1 MDRRSFLKA
10 GGATA
15 AVVPFAAGAASS
27 ATAQTAPATAAAGD
41 AKLNAL
47 FEDIFQDRVK
57 RYPELASSLGLDKGP
72 NAGLKSML
80 DVRPVEQARKE
91 DLALAKRNL
100 AAI

>member
-15 AVVPFAAGAASS
+15 AVVPFATGGA
-27 ATAQTAPATAAAGD
+27 AQTAPATSASGD

-47 FEDIFQDRVK
+47 FEEIFQDRVK

-72 NAGLKSML
+72 NAGLKSKL

-91 DLALAKRNL
+91 AKVTSR
-100 AAI
+100 

>member
-15 AVVPFAAGAASS
+15 AVVPFAAGAA
-27 ATAQTAPATAAAGD
+27 AVAGAVCAAAGD

-47 FEDIFQDRVK
+47 FEEIFQDRVK

-72 NAGLKSML
+72 NAGLKSKL

-91 DLALAKRNL
+91 DLALAKHL
-100 AAI
+100 SLIHI